1 MARRKLFSQRYGYSP
16 AELPLQLESM
26 NDDLRVRL
34 WNTLAEVLTFFM
46 TNNRIVSTRIRQIL
60 CREIFDAFLKREA
73 DDKCH
78 LGLNIYDV
86 REIKNRYFEIKNR
99 YFNEAEW
106 FHVYDFIEFIWQQL
120 DAMVRYVGDIYE
132 KSRIERVLEEFYLS
146 INRVLEEEYAG
157 YRLIDGEIVPVT
169 SEIEIQSIA
178 QALKSTELGRFNTSR
193 EHLKKA
199 LSLFSDREAP
209 DYENSIKEAISAL
222 EALARELTG
231 KSNATLGEA
240 IPDLAKRL
248 ELHPALVGA
257 INKLYG
263 YASDESGIRHSK
275 KRRPTLT
282 HPGRRPPYPC
292 PRLGPYQLPN

>member
-46 TNNRIVSTRIRQIL
+46 TNNGIVSTRIRQIL

-78 LGLNIYDV
+78 LGLSIYDV
-86 REIKNRYFEIKNR
+86 REIKNW

-106 FHVYDFIEFIWQQL
+106 FHVYDFIEFVWQRL
-120 DAMVRYVGDIYE
+120 DTTVRYVGDIYE

-169 SEIEIQSIA
+169 SEVEIQSIA

-209 DYENSIKEAISAL
+209 DYENSIKEAVSAL
-222 EALARELTG
+222 EGLARELTG

-240 IPDLAKRL
+240 IPDLGKRL
-248 ELHPALVGA
+248 KLHPALIEA
-257 INKLYG
+257 IKKLYG

-275 KRRPTLT
+275 KEGRPSPTQADARLILVLASALT
-282 HPGRRPPYPC
+282 NYLIDRSRE
-292 PRLGPYQLPN
+292 LG